1 MLPGARITY
10 FTMSPKASAG
20 TGYKIRVWVA
30 AGALVNNGRVYS
42 FTLPAE
48 CSSNCSAEYTKVSY
62 TTARTGPTT
71 TPTTTAT
78 TTTTTTTTT
87 PAPPGGCAATVAVT
101 NSWSGGY
108 QVEFTVRSTG
118 SSVQSG
124 WTTAFS
130 FTVAQP
136 QPST

>member
-1 MLPGARITY
+1 MFPGARITY

-20 TGYKIRVWVA
+20 TDYKIRVRGA

-48 CSSNCSAEYTKVSY
+48 CSSNCSAAYTKVSY
-62 TTARTGPTT
+62 TTAGTGPTT

-87 PAPPGGCAATVAVT
+87 PAPSGGCTATVVVT
-101 NSWSGGY
+101 NSWLGGY
-108 QVEFTVRSTG
+108 QVAVRSTG
-118 SSVQSG
+118 SSVLSG

-130 FTVAQP
+130 FTVAQ
-136 QPST
+136 QQAST

>member
-20 TGYKIRVWVA
+20 TGYKIRVRGA

-62 TTARTGPTT
+62 TAARTEPTT
-71 TPTTTAT
+71 TPTTTA
-78 TTTTTTTTT
+78 TTTTTT

>member
-1 MLPGARITY
+1 
-10 FTMSPKASAG
+10 MSPKASAG
-20 TGYKIRVWVA
+20 TDYKIRVRGA

-48 CSSNCSAEYTKVSY
+48 CSSNCSAAYTKVSY
-62 TTARTGPTT
+62 TTAGTGPTT

-78 TTTTTTTTT
+78 TTTTT
-87 PAPPGGCAATVAVT
+87 PAPSGGCTATVVVT
-101 NSWSGGY
+101 NSWLGGY

-118 SSVQSG
+118 SSVLSG

-130 FTVAQP
+130 FTVAQ
-136 QPST
+136 QQAST